1 MNKDGKND
9 IFIDDIIK
17 NDIELKKEYINNVI
31 NYKDR
36 IPLVE
41 YKKEENVMDIYSK
54 YHFID
59 NIFINVTKKD
69 EEDKFDIRFVNN
81 NDYNEIDNEINN
93 EIDNEIDNEINN
105 EIDNEIDKVGDND
118 INNAVDKVK
127 INNFLHLNEKR
138 NVIILLSGC
147 SGCGKSTLSCLLAM
161 FLNIRHIIS
170 TDIIREIL
178 RKFQIKKDRY
188 LRFSTYE
195 SWKLHANEDE
205 MNIIQLYNNKLN
217 KSEHINDNNN
227 DKEEIEK
234 ILTKKCIE
242 NYLIQCDVLYPY
254 IDEIIYENIK
264 KNQSLIIEGVH
275 LSTHVM
281 KKLIKKYPNKII
293 YFLVYINDKETSIK
307 RFAKRTNN
315 NKLSN
320 NKNEKVNK
328 YIQNFNYISG
338 IQSYLL
344 QSSKD
349 IDNTINYIENIDIY
363 RSLQIIM
370 NSVYAHK

>member
-1 MNKDGKND
+1 MNKDGKNN
-9 IFIDDIIK
+9 IFVDDIIK

-41 YKKEENVMDIYSK
+41 YKKKENIMDIYSK

-69 EEDKFDIRFVNN
+69 EDDKFDIRFVNN
-81 NDYNEIDNEINN
+81 NDENEIDN
-93 EIDNEIDNEINN
+93 DD
-105 EIDNEIDKVGDND
+105 DYD
-118 INNAVDKVK
+118 INNVIEKMK
-127 INNFLHLNEKR
+127 RNKFFHLNEKR

-170 TDIIREIL
+170 TDIIREVL
-178 RKFQIKKDRY
+178 RKFKIKKEKY

-195 SWKLHANEDE
+195 SWKLHDSEDD
-205 MNIIQLYNNKLN
+205 MNIIQLYNEKLKKN
-217 KSEHINDNNN
+217 QVINDYENNNN
-227 DKEEIEK
+227 DEKGEIEK
-234 ILTKKCIE
+234 ILTKRCIE

-264 KNQSLIIEGVH
+264 KKQSLIIEGVH
-275 LSTHVM
+275 LSTHIM

-307 RFAKRTNN
+307 RFATRTNN

-349 IDNTINYIENIDIY
+349 LDNTINYIENIDIY
-363 RSLQIIM
+363 KSLQIIM
-370 NSVYAHK
+370 NSVYTHK

>member
-1 MNKDGKND
+1 MNKDGKNN
-9 IFIDDIIK
+9 IFVDDIIK
-17 NDIELKKEYINNVI
+17 NDIELKKKYINDVI

-41 YKKEENVMDIYSK
+41 YKKEENIMDIYSK
-54 YHFID
+54 YHFIN
-59 NIFINVTKKD
+59 NIFINVTKRD
-69 EEDKFDIRFVNN
+69 DEDKFDIDFVNN
-81 NDYNEIDNEINN
+81 ND
-93 EIDNEIDNEINN
+93 DNEIDNN
-105 EIDNEIDKVGDND
+105 DDYD
-118 INNAVDKVK
+118 INNVVEKMK
-127 INNFLHLNEKR
+127 KNNLLDLNEKR

-161 FLNIRHIIS
+161 FLNIRRIIS
-170 TDIIREIL
+170 TDIIREVL
-178 RKFQIKKDRY
+178 RKFKIKKEKY

-195 SWKLHANEDE
+195 SWKLHDSEDD
-205 MNIIQLYNNKLN
+205 MNIIQLYNEKLKKNKF
-217 KSEHINDNNN
+217 INDYENNN
-227 DKEEIEK
+227 KDDNDEKEEIEK
-234 ILTKKCIE
+234 ILTKRCIE

-264 KNQSLIIEGVH
+264 KKQSLIIEGVH

-293 YFLVYINDKETSIK
+293 YFLVYISDKETSIK
-307 RFAKRTNN
+307 RFATRTNN

-344 QSSKD
+344 QSSKNLN
-349 IDNTINYIENIDIY
+349 NTINYIENIDIY
-363 RSLQIIM
+363 KSLQIIM
-370 NSVYAHK
+370 NSVYMFINENISPHKSKVRKQNV